1 MAELKRVIY
10 NYPAECYARATAPSG
25 GDATT
30 QRRDVNALKPSPAVE
45 ALRVNVVVERAIARL
60 SQAQLAERAGI
71 SRPTLSKIER
81 GAAPDISIG
90 IIQRIA
96 DALGRSVADLLVPP
110 PDMHRVETDEEIAQ
124 RMATATAADFVDAR
138 VLLAAIAE
146 ADATPRKR
154 YSKAG
159 RPPMAR

>member
-1 MAELKRVIY
+1 M
-10 NYPAECYARATAPSG
+10 
-25 GDATT
+25 
-30 QRRDVNALKPSPAVE
+30 NAFKPSSAVE

-81 GAAPDISIG
+81 GVAPDVSIS

-96 DALGRSVADLLVPP
+96 DALGTSVAELLVPP
-110 PDMHRVETDEEIAQ
+110 PDEYRAETDEEIAQ
-124 RMATATAADFVDAR
+124 RMASATAADFVDAR

-159 RPPMAR
+159 RPRVAR

>member
-1 MAELKRVIY
+1 
-10 NYPAECYARATAPSG
+10 
-25 GDATT
+25 
-30 QRRDVNALKPSPAVE
+30 VNAFKPSPAVE

-81 GAAPDISIG
+81 GVAPDVSIG

-110 PDMHRVETDEEIAQ
+110 PDMDHVESDEEIAH
-124 RMATATAADFVDAR
+124 RMATATAADFVDVD
-138 VLLAAIAE
+138 VLLAAIDE
-146 ADATPRKR
+146 ADAVPRKR
-154 YSKAG
+154 YSNAG
-159 RPPMAR
+159 RPRLARQIPPRS

>member
-1 MAELKRVIY
+1 M
-10 NYPAECYARATAPSG
+10 
-25 GDATT
+25 
-30 QRRDVNALKPSPAVE
+30 NAFKPSPAVE

-81 GAAPDISIG
+81 GVAPDVSIG

-96 DALGRSVADLLVPP
+96 DALGVPITHLLAPL

-124 RMATATAADFVDAR
+124 RMELATDADFVDAD
-138 VLLAAIAE
+138 VLIAAIKE
-146 ADATPRKR
+146 ADAIPRKR
-154 YSKAG
+154 YSNAG
-159 RPPMAR
+159 RPRLARPVPPRSG

>member
-1 MAELKRVIY
+1 M
-10 NYPAECYARATAPSG
+10 
-25 GDATT
+25 
-30 QRRDVNALKPSPAVE
+30 NAFKPSPAVE

-81 GAAPDISIG
+81 GVAPDVSIG

-110 PDMHRVETDEEIAQ
+110 PDMHRAESDEEIAQ
-124 RMATATAADFVDAR
+124 RMATATAADFVDVD
-138 VLLAAIAE
+138 VLLAAIDE
-146 ADATPRKR
+146 ADAVPRKR
-154 YSKAG
+154 YSNAG
-159 RPPMAR
+159 RPRLARQIPPRSR